1 MATEFKRKVAEF
13 DQGNKELGYHI
24 HCDKHMACM
33 LTRDNYIDV
42 DLLSITTNPF
52 LHPRIRVLYY
62 CKVQR

>member
-1 MATEFKRKVAEF
+1 MATEFKREVADF
-13 DQGNKELGYHI
+13 GQGKKTLGYHI

-33 LTRDNYIDV
+33 LTRDNYVDV

-52 LHPRIRVLYY
+52 LYPGIKALYY